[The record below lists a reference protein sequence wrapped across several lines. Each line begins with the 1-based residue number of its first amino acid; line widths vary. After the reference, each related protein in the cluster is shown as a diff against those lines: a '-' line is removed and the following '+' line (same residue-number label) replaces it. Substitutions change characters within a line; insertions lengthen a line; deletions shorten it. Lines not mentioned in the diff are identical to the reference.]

1 MLVSLPKGLQRT
13 EAAAPDATALE
24 DELLLPPAIAATSVA
39 VAQRRPSAESRLE
52 GVVQREE
59 AVPGV
64 AEQAAPEVKGK
75 EPDLDKLARQIYPF
89 VKRMLAVERERTS
102 ARY

>member
-1 MLVSLPKGLQRT
+1 LEQELPLR
-13 EAAAPDATALE
+13 
-24 DELLLPPAIAATSVA
+24 PPVVAATPAA
-39 VAQRRPSAESRLE
+39 VAQRLPAAGPRLE

-59 AVPGV
+59 ALPE
-64 AEQAAPEVKGK
+64 AEETATPEVKGK

-89 VKRMLAVERERTS
+89 VRRMLAVERERTS

>member
-1 MLVSLPKGLQRT
+1 LRWGLQRT
-13 EAAAPDATALE
+13 EGGAPDAAALE
-24 DELLLPPAIAATSVA
+24 QELPLRPPVIAATPAA
-39 VAQRRPSAESRLE
+39 VAQRLPAAGPCLE

-59 AVPGV
+59 AG
-64 AEQAAPEVKGK
+64 EQAAPEVKGK

-89 VKRMLAVERERTS
+89 VRRMLAVERERTS